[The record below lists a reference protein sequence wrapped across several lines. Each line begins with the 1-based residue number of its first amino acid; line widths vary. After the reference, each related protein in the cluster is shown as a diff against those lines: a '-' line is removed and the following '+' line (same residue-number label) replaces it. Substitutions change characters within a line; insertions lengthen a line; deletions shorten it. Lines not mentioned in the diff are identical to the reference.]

1 MARAGQLTREDWI
14 DRARKALILSGV
26 ENVKVDVMARRLKVT
41 RGSFYWHFKNRQEL
55 LDALIDDWEANN
67 RRELSIMAARL
78 AEGTAGLM
86 EIFHIWLTEDPSF
99 PSFDR
104 AVRAWSLKSKRVAG
118 AVGAI
123 DGAWVTLFQT
133 FFERSGIGEMESL
146 VRARII
152 YFHQVGYYAV
162 ALKESVD
169 QRMALLPYYFVAL
182 IGSPPPE
189 GAVEALRSG
198 MMPKHPQRKVGPEI
212 GEEGKGGT
220 VAMPLASQKIA
231 RKAARGSGSRAR
243 KKRAD

>member
-104 AVRAWSLKSKRVAG
+104 AVHPP
-118 AVGAI
+118 
-123 DGAWVTLFQT
+123 Q
-133 FFERSGIGEMESL
+133 
-146 VRARII
+146 
-152 YFHQVGYYAV
+152 
-162 ALKESVD
+162 
-169 QRMALLPYYFVAL
+169 L
-182 IGSPPPE
+182 I
-189 GAVEALRSG
+189 A
-198 MMPKHPQRKVGPEI
+198 
-212 GEEGKGGT
+212 
-220 VAMPLASQKIA
+220 AMLCSA
-231 RKAARGSGSRAR
+231 
-243 KKRAD
+243 